1 MTKEQAQNQNQEL
14 IKNICITWI
23 FNSPNNIGFVRQ
35 NNDILSEEDMTELEE
50 LAEFLRK

>member
-1 MTKEQAQNQNQEL
+1 MIKEQAQAQEL
-14 IKNICITWI
+14 VKNICIAWI

-35 NNDILSEEDMTELEE
+35 NNNILSEEDMNELEE